1 MKYSIS
7 VVVALL
13 GASSVNAFTA
23 PRSSSARS
31 VTSLDVTTLDQWQL
45 LDNGSLV
52 GSVQGHPTLADGDV
66 ITTSPL
72 SRPDTARSSSMVS
85 TLTGSQYQLGAP
97 MQLGGSSMAP
107 AGNEPGFGRS
117 TFVKVAGTASLFAG
131 GLALGV
137 GVATG
142 GIVGDKPVSIS
153 EAKIGMAFPG
163 AVKNAELMKRVSE
176 RLAPYGYG
184 KTTMVATSFCCD
196 EVNRPLEKALAK
208 QYDEPFVMGGLA
220 GFPFGGITS
229 FGAMAHHIPDGGSCL
244 VVYGPH
250 VGVDSFGSIGTVN
263 RRGRAKGGA
272 CCGSAAAAL
281 GNVRK
286 GAMVPK
292 PGEAPAPAMIESL
305 DAQQQWVN
313 SALLPYGERLL
324 SAGDQN
330 IELPYALY
338 DAQKKMMDGIVAKG
352 AGAMEG
358 NGYIATLGGIQ
369 INTPEETSDYFLP
382 ISFDLRNAQGKLVK
396 SIMWA

>member
-1 MKYSIS
+1 
-7 VVVALL
+7 
-13 GASSVNAFTA
+13 
-23 PRSSSARS
+23 
-31 VTSLDVTTLDQWQL
+31 
-45 LDNGSLV
+45 
-52 GSVQGHPTLADGDV
+52 
-66 ITTSPL
+66 
-72 SRPDTARSSSMVS
+72 
-85 TLTGSQYQLGAP
+85 
-97 MQLGGSSMAP
+97 
-107 AGNEPGFGRS
+107 
-117 TFVKVAGTASLFAG
+117 
-131 GLALGV
+131 
-137 GVATG
+137 
-142 GIVGDKPVSIS
+142 
-153 EAKIGMAFPG
+153 MAFPG
-163 AVKNAELMKRVSE
+163 AVKNSELMKRVSE

-292 PGEAPAPAMIESL
+292 AGEAAAPAMIESL

-324 SAGDQN
+324 TAGDQN

-382 ISFDLRNAQGKLVK
+382 ITFDLRNAQGKLVK

>member
-1 MKYSIS
+1 MKFSFAT
-7 VVVALL
+7 VMALFGVAR
-13 GASSVNAFTA
+13 VDAFTL
-23 PRSSSARS
+23 PRTVPTRTE
-31 VTSLDVTTLDQWQL
+31 TSLDVTTLDQWQL

-52 GSVQGHPTLADGDV
+52 GSVRGHSTLRDGDV

-72 SRPDTARSSSMVS
+72 SRPDTARSNNMVS
-85 TLTGSQYQLGAP
+85 TLTGSQYQLGLP
-97 MQLGGSSMAP
+97 IGSGTAMDPLA
-107 AGNEPGFGRS
+107 NEPGFGRS

-131 GLALGV
+131 GVALGV
-137 GVATG
+137 GVTSGLGTEKAM
-142 GIVGDKPVSIS
+142 SIP
-153 EAKIGMAFPG
+153 EAKISMSFPG
-163 AVKNAELMKRVSE
+163 ALTNNELVKRVSE
-176 RLAPYGYG
+176 RLEPYGYG
-184 KTTMVATSFCCD
+184 STTLLATSLCCD

-208 QYDEPFVMGGLA
+208 QFDEPFVMGGLA

-250 VGVDSFGSIGTVN
+250 VGVDSYGTIGTVN

-292 PGEAPAPAMIESL
+292 AGEAGSPPMTDSL
-305 DAQQQWVN
+305 DAQQAYVN
-313 SALLPYGERLL
+313 AQLQPYGGRLL
-324 SAGDQN
+324 TAADQN

-338 DAQKKMMDGIVAKG
+338 DAQKQMMDGIVASG
-352 AGAMEG
+352 ASAMEG
-358 NGYIATLGGIQ
+358 NGYIAMLGGIQ
-369 INTPEETSDYFLP
+369 INTPDGTSDYFLP
-382 ISFDLRNAQGKLVK
+382 LTFDLKNSQGKLVK

>member
-1 MKYSIS
+1 MKFSLAIVIALVS
-7 VVVALL
+7 VSNVH
-13 GASSVNAFTA
+13 AFTA
-23 PRSSSARS
+23 PRSISTRA
-31 VTSLDVTTLDQWQL
+31 VTSLDATTLDQWQL
-45 LDNGSLV
+45 LGNGSLV
-52 GSVQGHPTLADGDV
+52 GSVRGHPTLSDGDV

-72 SRPDTARSSSMVS
+72 SRPDAARSNNMVA
-85 TLTGSQYQLGAP
+85 TLTGSQYQLGLP
-97 MQLGGSSMAP
+97 MGGGTAMAP
-107 AGNEPGFGRS
+107 LSDEPGFGRS

-131 GLALGV
+131 GVALGV
-137 GVATG
+137 GVSG
-142 GIVGDKPVSIS
+142 GLGAEKVMSIP
-153 EAKIGMAFPG
+153 EAKIAMAFPG
-163 AVKNAELMKRVSE
+163 ALTNAELMKRVSE

-184 KTTMVATSFCCD
+184 KSTLVATSLCCD

-244 VVYGPH
+244 AVYGPH
-250 VGVDSFGSIGTVN
+250 VGIDSFGTIGTVN

-292 PGEAPAPAMIESL
+292 AGAAGSPPMIDSL
-305 DAQQQWVN
+305 DAQQAYVN
-313 SALLPYGERLL
+313 AQLLPYGERLL
-324 SAGDQN
+324 MAADQN

-338 DAQKKMMDGIVAKG
+338 DAQKQMMDGIVAKG
-352 AGAMEG
+352 ASAMEG
-358 NGYIATLGGIQ
+358 NGYIAMMGGIQ
-369 INTPEETSDYFLP
+369 INTPEDTSDYFLP
-382 ISFDLRNAQGKLVK
+382 LTFDLRNSQGKLVK